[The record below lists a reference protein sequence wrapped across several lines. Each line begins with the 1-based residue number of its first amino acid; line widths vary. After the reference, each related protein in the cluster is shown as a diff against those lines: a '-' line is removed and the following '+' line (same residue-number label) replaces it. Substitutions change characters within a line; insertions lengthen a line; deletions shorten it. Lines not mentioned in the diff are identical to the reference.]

1 MVRPVPKASRKYLE
15 SKFAAGYSPSAVRE
29 AHNHLTTHRQ
39 REPFPLEQGVYG
51 HRKLSETDVTRA
63 YDRWR
68 VYARRNPGSREA
80 TQLLERRTRNQE
92 RLAEYQVKVEQR
104 KSLGLPAPPPPIK
117 AADAGMVYRVT
128 HEERW
133 REHFEEGSP

>member
-1 MVRPVPKASRKYLE
+1 MARPIPKDSRAYLE

-29 AHNHLTTHRQ
+29 AHNHLTAHRQ
-39 REPFPLEQGVYG
+39 REPFPLEQKVYG
-51 HRKLSETDVTRA
+51 HRKLSERDVTRA
-63 YDRWR
+63 HDRWR
-68 VYARRNPGSREA
+68 VYARRHPGSKEA
-80 TQLLERRTRNQE
+80 SQLLDRRTKNQE
-92 RLAEYQVKVEQR
+92 RLATYKVKVEER
-104 KSLGLPAPPPPIK
+104 RSLGLPPPPPPIR